1 MKVKLH
7 KWLNIESHCYKNKV
21 MLNAFLD
28 FKSQLAYCDWNIPS
42 DMTKSFRT
50 ADIVQCKKQSY
61 NRVIFNI
68 GGNKYR
74 LICGYKF
81 GKSQVVL
88 YIRFVGT
95 HKEYDRIKGICGID
109 MFK

>member
-1 MKVKLH
+1 MKVKIF
-7 KWLNIESHCYKNKV
+7 KWANVIEHCKNNKI
-21 MLNAFLD
+21 MSNAFED
-28 FKSQLAYCDWNIPS
+28 FYAQLKYCDWNIPS
-42 DMTKSFRT
+42 DITKSYRT
-50 ADIVQCKKQSY
+50 ADIIVCEGKPF

-81 GKSQVVL
+81 NKSNVLL

-95 HKEYDRIKGICGID
+95 HKEYDKISEVCD
-109 MFK
+109 VNMF